1 MRVMGEVVALVS
13 LGCAKNL
20 VDSEVMAGLLTSAG
34 YRMTSCPEDADV
46 IVVNTCAFIDEAQ
59 QEAVDTILDL
69 AGYKKA
75 GKCRA
80 LVVTGCLAQR
90 FASEL
95 LAEIPEVDAVV
106 GTGDFSNIAGVVMRA
121 LLGERVIL
129 VGTPCYLY
137 DENAPRVLSTP
148 PYMAY
153 VKIAEG
159 CSNRCSYCVI
169 PDLRGPYRSRP
180 VESVIAEVRRLARDG
195 VRELILVA
203 QDTTRYGEDIY
214 GRPSLA
220 RLLREVCKVEGPR
233 WVRVLYMY
241 PSRVT
246 GELMEVMASEPKICK
261 YVDLPL
267 QHADDHLLRSM
278 NRKGTSEGAREIIAR
293 LRQTIPGVTIR
304 STFIVGF
311 PGETE
316 ERFGRLLDFLREVRL
331 DRVGVFAYSP
341 QPGTPAA
348 RLRGRVPARVKE
360 RRRREA
366 MEVQRAISRERN
378 EARVGKVF
386 DVLIEGRSEE
396 SELVTVG
403 RSQAEAPEI
412 DGLIYIGNEHPA
424 PGEFRRVRIID
435 AGDYDLVGETLPPGV
450 DAGNEGG
457 DPTL

>member
-1 MRVMGEVVALVS
+1 MGEVVALVS

-20 VDSEVMAGLLTSAG
+20 VDSEVMAGLLSSAG
-34 YRMTSCPEDADV
+34 YLLTSCPEDADV
-46 IVVNTCAFIDEAQ
+46 IVVNTCAFIDAAQ

-69 AGYKKA
+69 ARYKKT

-80 LVVTGCLAQR
+80 LIVTGCLAQR
-90 FASEL
+90 FASEV
-95 LAEIPEVDAVV
+95 LAEMPEVDAVV
-106 GTGDFSNIAGVVMRA
+106 GTGDFPGIAGVVRQA
-121 LLGERVIL
+121 LAGQRIAK
-129 VGTPCYLY
+129 VGTPCYLH
-137 DENAPRVLSTP
+137 DENAPRILSTP

-169 PDLRGPYRSRP
+169 PELRGPYRSRP
-180 VESVIAEVRRLARDG
+180 SESVVAEVRRLASHG
-195 VRELILVA
+195 VKELILIA

-220 RLLREVCKVEGPR
+220 GLLREVCEVDGPR

-246 GELMEVMASEPKICK
+246 DELIEVMASESKICK

-267 QHADDHLLRSM
+267 QHADDDILRSM
-278 NRKGTSEGAREIIAR
+278 NRKGTLESAREIIAR
-293 LRQTIPGVTIR
+293 LRQAMPDVTIR
-304 STFIVGF
+304 STFMVGF

-316 ERFGRLLDFLREVRL
+316 EHFGRLLDFLREVRL
-331 DRVGVFAYSP
+331 DRVGVFAFSP
-341 QPGTPAA
+341 QRGTPAA
-348 RLRGRVPARVKE
+348 RLRGRVPSRIKE

-366 MEVQRAISRERN
+366 MEVQAVISREKN
-378 EARVGKVF
+378 EARVGRVF

-396 SELVTVG
+396 SDLVTVG

-412 DGLIYIGNEHPA
+412 DGLIYIGNEHPP
-424 PGEFRRVRIID
+424 PGEFRRVRIVD
-435 AGDYDLVGETLPPGV
+435 AGDHDLVGEILPTGAK
-450 DAGNEGG
+450 DGGARKEGA
-457 DPTL
+457 

>member
-1 MRVMGEVVALVS
+1 MSVMSKAVALIS
-13 LGCAKNL
+13 LGCTKNL
-20 VDSEVMAGLLTSAG
+20 VDSEVMAGVLAGAG
-34 YRMTSCPEDADV
+34 YRMVSSPEDADA

-59 QEAVDTILDL
+59 QEAVDTILEL
-69 AGYKKA
+69 ARYKKS
-75 GKCRA
+75 GRCQA

-90 FASEL
+90 SASEL
-95 LAEIPEVDAVV
+95 LAEVPEIDAVV
-106 GTGDFSNIAGVVMRA
+106 GTGDFPHIANVVGRV
-121 LLGERVIL
+121 LSGERVHL

-137 DENAPRVLSTP
+137 DENAPRILSTP

-169 PDLRGPYRSRP
+169 PELRGPYRSRP
-180 VESVIAEVRRLARDG
+180 LESVVSEVRALARAG
-195 VRELILVA
+195 VKELILIA

-214 GRPSLA
+214 GHPSLA
-220 RLLREVCKVEGPR
+220 ELLREVCEVEGPR

-246 GELMEVMASEPKICK
+246 QELIEVMATEPKICK

-267 QHADDHLLRSM
+267 QHADDEILKAM
-278 NRKGTSEGAREIIAR
+278 NRIGSSEDAREIIAAFR
-293 LRQTIPGVTIR
+293 RAMPDVTIR

-311 PGETE
+311 PGETDE
-316 ERFGRLLDFLREVRL
+316 KFERLLEFLKEVRL

-348 RLRGRVPARVKE
+348 KLRGRVPSRVKE

-366 MEVQRAISRERN
+366 MEVQRAISRQKN
-378 EARVGKVF
+378 EARVGRVF

-403 RSQAEAPEI
+403 RSEAEAPEI
-412 DGLIYIGNEHPA
+412 DGLIYIGNEHPM
-424 PGEFRRVRIID
+424 PGEFRRVKIVE
-435 AGDYDLVGETLPPGV
+435 AGDYDLVGEILPMGPSLE
-450 DAGNEGG
+450 GNRQA
-457 DPTL
+457 P

>member
-1 MRVMGEVVALVS
+1 MSVMSEAVALVS

-20 VDSEVMAGLLTSAG
+20 VDSEVMAGLLTAAG
-34 YRMTSCPEDADV
+34 YRMTSFPGDADV
-46 IVVNTCAFIDEAQ
+46 IVVNTCAFIGEAQ

-69 AGYKKA
+69 AKHKEA
-75 GKCRA
+75 GRCRA

-95 LAEIPEVDAVV
+95 LAEIPEIDAVV
-106 GTGDFSNIAGVVMRA
+106 GTGDFPLIADVVRRA
-121 LLGERVIL
+121 LSGERVRL

-137 DENAPRVLSTP
+137 DENAPRILSTP

-159 CSNRCSYCVI
+159 CSNQCSYCVI

-180 VESVIAEVRRLARDG
+180 MESIIAEVRKLARG
-195 VRELILVA
+195 GAKELILIA

-214 GRPSLA
+214 GHPSLA
-220 RLLREVCKVEGPR
+220 RLLREVCKVDGPR

-241 PSRVT
+241 PTRVT
-246 GELMEVMASEPKICK
+246 GELIEVMASEPKICK

-267 QHADDHLLRSM
+267 QHADDDILRAM
-278 NRKGTSEGAREIIAR
+278 NRRGTSDDAREIIAR
-293 LRQTIPGVTIR
+293 FRQAMPDVTIR

-311 PGETE
+311 PGETDE
-316 ERFGRLLDFLREVRL
+316 KFGRLLDFLKEVRL

-348 RLRGRVPARVKE
+348 RLHGRVPARVKE

-366 MEVQRAISRERN
+366 MEVQKTISREKN

-396 SELVTVG
+396 SDLVTVG

-424 PGEFRRVRIID
+424 PGEFRRVRIVD
-435 AGDYDLVGETLPPGV
+435 AGDYDLVGETLAPGAGEAG
-450 DAGNEGG
+450 DARV
-457 DPTL
+457 P